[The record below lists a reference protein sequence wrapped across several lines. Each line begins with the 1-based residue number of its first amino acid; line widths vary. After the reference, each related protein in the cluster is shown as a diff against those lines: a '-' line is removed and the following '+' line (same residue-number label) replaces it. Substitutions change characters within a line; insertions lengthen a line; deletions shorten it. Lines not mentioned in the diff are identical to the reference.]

1 MEAKK
6 RRSCNWSADEEL
18 LLLKAVKGRL
28 GIIDGKFSPS
38 LTRVKKK
45 QAWEEVSAF
54 LASQAGPYRTS
65 EECYKKYC
73 NIKSKAKTKYDHQF
87 CTWEGGKI
95 QATPAEELFL
105 EMAGVSA
112 AMPGL
117 PDSGQEPDNLTNMP
131 ST

>member
-54 LASQAGPYRTS
+54 LARSPTKRALELELLQN
-65 EECYKKYC
+65 EVEVLKLKKVRLQHL
-73 NIKSKAKTKYDHQF
+73 NSMAPLEKVKLELEIEMLKKSLA
-87 CTWEGGKI
+87 
-95 QATPAEELFL
+95 
-105 EMAGVSA
+105 S
-112 AMPGL
+112 
-117 PDSGQEPDNLTNMP
+117 
-131 ST
+131 